1 MATILVGSLPGV
13 LVGTHLVTRVPANGL
28 RPVLGC
34 VLLGS
39 GLGVLSKAGLDVP
52 PYLLVGVPVAVGL
65 GAWWLQRGRGR
76 RVVPGDVEAVP
87 A

>member
-1 MATILVGSLPGV
+1 M
-13 LVGTHLVTRVPANGL
+13 LVGTALIGRVPANVL

-39 GLGVLSKAGLDVP
+39 GLGVLKKAGVEVP
-52 PYLLVGVPVAVGL
+52 AAALVGVPIVVGTF
-65 GAWWLQRGRGR
+65 AWLLARAR
-76 RVVPGDVEAVP
+76 RVPPTDVEVVP